1 MYNIELLLKYGD
13 PVFFLYKGQIID
25 MFVKNIRISDRITYD
40 AGIDINKHMRYKAPY
55 GVIFHPD
62 DMKENNV
69 YLTREEAEK
78 ALEENDD

>member
-55 GVIFHPD
+55 
-62 DMKENNV
+62 
-69 YLTREEAEK
+69 
-78 ALEENDD
+78 